1 MTMVTRWNPF
11 RDFDDI
17 YRAGLSRS
25 NVNYAAAGE
34 RASNQTSNQAS
45 WLPAVDILES
55 DADFRLLV
63 EIPAVSAQDVK
74 VAVEDNVLTISG
86 ERLATALDKAL
97 KQSGDERVDTPSTE
111 AATDVEHAYRQHR
124 QERHF
129 GRFSRSFRLPETV
142 DEEAIEASAKDG
154 VLTLV
159 IAKRAQPQPRKI
171 EVKIH

>member
-17 YRAGLSRS
+17 YRAGLNRS
-25 NVNYAAAGE
+25 SVSYAAGE
-34 RASNQTSNQAS
+34 RASNQAS

-55 DADFRLLV
+55 DTDFRLLL

-86 ERLATALDKAL
+86 ERRATALDLASE
-97 KQSGDERVDTPSTE
+97 QPTDQ
-111 AATDVEHAYRQHR
+111 AASAEENASVEPTYRQHR
-124 QERHF
+124 QERQF
-129 GRFSRSFRLPETV
+129 GHFSRSFRLPETV